1 MFRNRWI
8 LVATALLLPLV
19 GACGD
24 DADDARSVVEFSS
37 VANNGVFVC
46 GIWDAGGDKAFP
58 SDDDFIPAGHVP
70 VTLKNRAYNQFII
83 APEYSP
89 YGDFHVRE
97 ISVNWYPLSA
107 DTPIAELRRFDYRAQ
122 YDVMI
127 PKESEVSF
135 NVMVVPF
142 AMKSDPFFQNLVN
155 GGGIRPGDGST
166 PPFSAVARLT
176 VRGHD
181 SGDERIV
188 EIEGA
193 VIVEFIGVVIQE

>member
-8 LVATALLLPLV
+8 LIAAVLILPLV
-19 GACGD
+19 SACGD

-37 VANNGVFVC
+37 VAENGVFVC
-46 GIWDAGGDKAFP
+46 GIWDAGGDRSFP

-70 VTLKNRAYNQFII
+70 VTLKNRAYNEYVM

-89 YGDFHVRE
+89 YGDFHVTE
-97 ISVNWYPLSA
+97 ISVSWYPVGP
-107 DTPIAELRRFDYRAQ
+107 DTPIAELQRFNYSAQ

-127 PKESEVSF
+127 PKDSEVSF
-135 NVMVVPF
+135 NVLVVPF
-142 AMKSDPFFQNLVN
+142 AMKSDAYFANLVN
-155 GGGIRPGDGST
+155 GGGLRPGDGST
-166 PPFSAVARLT
+166 PPFTAVARMV

-181 SGDERIV
+181 SGDERVV

-193 VIVEFIGVVIQE
+193 VIVEFIGVLVTE